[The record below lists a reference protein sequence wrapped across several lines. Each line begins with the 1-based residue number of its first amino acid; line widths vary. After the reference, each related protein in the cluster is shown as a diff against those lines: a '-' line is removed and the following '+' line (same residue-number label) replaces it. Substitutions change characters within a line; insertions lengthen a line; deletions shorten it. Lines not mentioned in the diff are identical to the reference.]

1 MPQGSAHCRVSES
14 QVLSVSQSAASKHST
29 QRPLGTS
36 QNGRPPLV
44 QSVLELHTPAA
55 PAAPPAV
62 PAAPPDALAAPPPQ
76 SGAPASAQA
85 APVPPPA
92 PLKRA
97 ISPSSQPLTAAVA
110 ARRRGDEKTALALLD
125 ELLSKHPTTPLAP
138 EARVERF
145 RALKRLGR
153 ESEAAREASRYL
165 LEHESGPAREE
176 AREIVLPAAP

>member
-44 QSVLELHTPAA
+44 QSVLELHT
-55 PAAPPAV
+55 